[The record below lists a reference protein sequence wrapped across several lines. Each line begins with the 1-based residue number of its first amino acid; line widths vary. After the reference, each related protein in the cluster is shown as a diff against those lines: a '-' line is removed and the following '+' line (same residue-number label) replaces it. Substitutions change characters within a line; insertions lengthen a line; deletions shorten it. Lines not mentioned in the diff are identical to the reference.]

1 MLSLSVYYL
10 LYPSHPAVLFSLSG
24 ETTNGLNMVNPMTA
38 EKGGYGGHT
47 ANEW

>member
-1 MLSLSVYYL
+1 MLTLSVYYL
-10 LYPSHPAVLFSLSG
+10 LYPSHLVVIFALSG
-24 ETTNGLNMVNPMTA
+24 ETANDFNLVNPMTA